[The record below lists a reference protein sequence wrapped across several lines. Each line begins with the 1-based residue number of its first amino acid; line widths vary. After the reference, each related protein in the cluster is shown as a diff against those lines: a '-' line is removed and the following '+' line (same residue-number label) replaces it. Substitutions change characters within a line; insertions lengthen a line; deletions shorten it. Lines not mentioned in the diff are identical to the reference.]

1 MRIAEGQRLGIIAFL
16 IASLIVYGASHF
28 YHQRPSPQ
36 FFLPWG
42 DLLVG
47 TMVVEISGHQG
58 SDGVYFLPKNMSLS
72 MMRRVTG
79 IEGEFIS
86 PLSDALRIND
96 LLAAAISRDGGVLRV
111 GDMRAAARLALGIPI
126 DINIAS
132 AEEISLVP
140 GIGQK
145 LGAEIFQFR
154 LSRGKIE
161 SLSELTAVPGIKEK
175 KLNSLRKYLTAGL
188 SEAEGINLRLWIT
201 DSE

>member
-1 MRIAEGQRLGIIAFL
+1 
-16 IASLIVYGASHF
+16 
-28 YHQRPSPQ
+28 
-36 FFLPWG
+36 
-42 DLLVG
+42 
-47 TMVVEISGHQG
+47 
-58 SDGVYFLPKNMSLS
+58 
-72 MMRRVTG
+72 MRRVTG